1 MTPIALATGSWVF
14 LAVIVIFLGVIIYG
28 YFTRTGSG
36 IDETPYGDMDGGSGP
51 EHPSDLAHDRSEN
64 PETWS
69 RGTR

>member
-1 MTPIALATGSWVF
+1 MVPFALAGGSWIFLIFLIVF
-14 LAVIVIFLGVIIYG
+14 LAAVVYG

-36 IDETPYGDMDGGSGP
+36 IDQTPYGDIDAGSGP
-51 EHPSDLAHDRSEN
+51 ERPSELAHDRSEN

>member
-1 MTPIALATGSWVF
+1 MVPFALAGGSWIFLIFLIVF
-14 LAVIVIFLGVIIYG
+14 LAAVVFG

-36 IDETPYGDMDGGSGP
+36 IDQTPYGDLNASSGP
-51 EHPSDLAHDRSEN
+51 ERPSELAHDRSEN

>member
-1 MTPIALATGSWVF
+1 MVPFALAGGSWIFLIFLIVF
-14 LAVIVIFLGVIIYG
+14 LAAVAYG

-36 IDETPYGDMDGGSGP
+36 IDQTPYGDIDAGSGP
-51 EHPSDLAHDRSEN
+51 ERPSELAHDRSEN